1 MCVKEEMN
9 IEFHSLVL
17 FKAEDVI
24 IICTEHSQVVSILG
38 L

>member
-9 IEFHSLVL
+9 IELHSLVL
-17 FKAEDVI
+17 FKVEDVI
-24 IICTEHSQVVSILG
+24 IICTEHSQIVSILD